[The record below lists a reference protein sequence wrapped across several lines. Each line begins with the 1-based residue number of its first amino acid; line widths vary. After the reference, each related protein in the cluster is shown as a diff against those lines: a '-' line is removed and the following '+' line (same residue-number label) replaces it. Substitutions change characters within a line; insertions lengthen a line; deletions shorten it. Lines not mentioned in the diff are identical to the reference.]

1 MVQIQFMQLLNFF
14 IVSPFPQFMMV
25 LEVVIFFSNLVF
37 DLYLVKMINLTFQSY
52 FSFLIYLNQTLHQL
66 KAIFSLFFILKFQIS
81 FILVLSYVFLKLI
94 KLFFGFIF
102 FFLLIPFIFSFF
114 NQLTFVFKVK
124 LFFFYPII
132 LIVFIV
138 YSFIIIIF
146 IVQKLLYQAFP
157 IR

>member
-14 IVSPFPQFMMV
+14 IVLPFPQFMMV

-37 DLYLVKMINLTFQSY
+37 DLYPVKMISLTYRSY

-66 KAIFSLFFILKFQIS
+66 KAIFSLFFILKFWIS
-81 FILVLSYVFLKLI
+81 FILALSYVFLKPI
-94 KLFFGFIF
+94 RLFFEFIF

-132 LIVFIV
+132 LIAFKV

-146 IVQKLLYQAFP
+146 NVQKLLYQAST